1 MKKEHE
7 VKAKRTAKNSVFIDL
22 FRDKRNLLELYKTL
36 HPEDN
41 TATEDSLTDVTI
53 ENVLTDNL
61 YNDLG
66 FIVGDRLMILVE
78 AQSTWTMNILVRV
91 FLYLAQSYHEYFQ
104 RTNQNCYHHDGPE
117 IYVIFT
123 GNRGRK
129 PDKIYLSEE
138 FFGCA
143 DVDIEVKARVIY
155 ESNTDDIINQ
165 YIVFCKVFNE
175 QTRKCG
181 MTKKAVTETIRICKD
196 SDVLREYLSNK
207 EKEVVTIMMSLF
219 DEEEI
224 LKSYIR
230 SERYEAAQ
238 EASRRATQETTQ
250 RATQKTKKTAITLIK
265 NGKLSVDE
273 ILTYYPDLS
282 PVDIEDIKKEVMQL
296 V

>member
-1 MKKEHE
+1 
-7 VKAKRTAKNSVFIDL
+7 
-22 FRDKRNLLELYKTL
+22 
-36 HPEDN
+36 
-41 TATEDSLTDVTI
+41 
-53 ENVLTDNL
+53 
-61 YNDLG
+61 
-66 FIVGDRLMILVE
+66 
-78 AQSTWTMNILVRV
+78 
-91 FLYLAQSYHEYFQ
+91 
-104 RTNQNCYHHDGPE
+104 
-117 IYVIFT
+117 
-123 GNRGRK
+123 
-129 PDKIYLSEE
+129 
-138 FFGCA
+138 
-143 DVDIEVKARVIY
+143 
-155 ESNTDDIINQ
+155 
-165 YIVFCKVFNE
+165 
-175 QTRKCG
+175 

-207 EKEVVTIMMSLF
+207 EKEVVTIMMRLF